1 MLRTGDAAGLCQ
13 PLVKVFLDEDVEP
26 SVLSQKI
33 DAEIRFCIKISS
45 LLGLVLADFRLTCSA
60 LKVTLLKVLKRQESL
75 ARNYSAKPLD
85 ALEQLKNLFVAAS
98 FDLDEL

>member
-1 MLRTGDAAGLCQ
+1 MLRTCDAAGLCQ
-13 PLVKVFLDEDVEP
+13 PLVKVFLDEDVES

-33 DAEIRFCIKISS
+33 DAEIRFCIELSS
-45 LLGLVLADFRLTCSA
+45 LLALVLADLRLTCSTI
-60 LKVTLLKVLKRQESL
+60 KVTWLEVLETQETL